1 MKFEIGSKV
10 TARQGGKETAGT
22 ITGRHGSAEY
32 YAVQLETGETIYQWG
47 NDLKQ
52 HNKRTAT
59 TEQPEKKEE
68 EKKVDNELKAYCENI
83 RKELNA
89 IYEGTTQE
97 QNDDGEQMTL
107 YDYFA
112 DALDYE
118 YTIASTGDFLGVRV
132 YVTLGGPNV
141 WIDTRNGVIAGAW
154 GTDRE
159 ETWLPSEI
167 ADEINDIFR
176 EYYEMTRN

>member
-10 TARQGGKETAGT
+10 TVRQGGKEMAGT
-22 ITGRHGSAEY
+22 VTGRHGNVEY
-32 YAVQLETGETIYQWG
+32 YAVRLDNGELIYQYG
-47 NDLKQ
+47 DDLKQ
-52 HNKRTAT
+52 EGKIM
-59 TEQPEKKEE
+59 
-68 EKKVDNELKAYCENI
+68 DNELKGYCENI

-97 QNDDGEQMTL
+97 RNDDGEQMTL
-107 YDYFA
+107 YDYFN

-118 YTIASTGDFLGVRV
+118 YTIASTGDFFGVRV

-141 WIDTRNGVIAGAW
+141 WIDTRNGVIAGSW
-154 GTDRE
+154 GTDRA

-167 ADEINDIFR
+167 ANEINDIFR
-176 EYYEMTRN
+176 EYYEMTHN